1 MEEIAVFDPPKGIRD
16 SDYVRN
22 TIISVRRN
30 LGISSLR
37 LAYLLKRVKDKKLY
51 EDWGAN
57 SFEEAIADPDISIS
71 RSTAYGLLQVWDTW
85 VEKYRLEPEKVA
97 QIPYDKLLI
106 VAPMVEDSNHLEM
119 FENARVLSRAD
130 LFHMKLEKK
139 LNKSMTYYK
148 NLPNIYRCNSCGA
161 WKIEAQPDELCS
173 CHPGD

>member
-1 MEEIAVFDPPKGIRD
+1 
-16 SDYVRN
+16 
-22 TIISVRRN
+22 
-30 LGISSLR
+30 
-37 LAYLLKRVKDKKLY
+37 
-51 EDWGAN
+51 
-57 SFEEAIADPDISIS
+57 
-71 RSTAYGLLQVWDTW
+71 
-85 VEKYRLEPEKVA
+85 
-97 QIPYDKLLI
+97 
-106 VAPMVEDSNHLEM
+106 M

>member
-1 MEEIAVFDPPKGIRD
+1 MEEIAVFAPPKGIKD

-37 LAYLLKRVKDKKLY
+37 LAYLLKRLKDKRLY

-85 VEKYRLEPEKVA
+85 VEKYKLEPEEVA

-106 VAPMVEDSNHLEM
+106 IAPMVEDDNHEEM
-119 FENARVLSRAD
+119 FENAKALSRAD
-130 LFHMKLEKK
+130 LYHMKLEKK
-139 LNKSMTYYK
+139 LNKTMPNFK
-148 NLPNIYRCNSCGA
+148 ALPPIYRCNACGA
-161 WKIEAQPDELCS
+161 WKIEARPEELCS
-173 CHPGD
+173 CHPRD